1 MSHDEPEQVS
11 AEIPPAAQLMQMIFG
26 FVTTQAISV
35 AARLGLADLLN
46 DGAKAVDELAQ
57 ATGAQVRPL
66 YRILRALASAG
77 IFAEDAAGRFSLTA
91 LAEPLRSNTPNSL
104 RDFSIF
110 IGADWHWR
118 AWGDLFGSAQSG
130 LPAFERIYGKAYFDY
145 LGENTGPAKVFN
157 DAMTSMSTTASAAII
172 DGYDF
177 SGINTLVD
185 VGGGHG
191 MLLCSI
197 LEKYPQMNGILIDAP
212 SVITGTK
219 EAIAARGLSPRCEAI
234 AGDFFTSVPAGGD
247 AYIMKH
253 IIHDWNEERASTI
266 LQCCRRQMPRE
277 GRLLIVEMV
286 IPEGNAPSFG
296 KLMDLEMLVLLH
308 SYERT
313 EAEYRELFDQSG
325 FNLTRIVPTK
335 SAYSVIEGVPI

>member
-1 MSHDEPEQVS
+1 MSQDKPEQVS
-11 AEIPPAAQLMQMIFG
+11 AEVPPAAKLMQMIFG

-46 DGAKAVDELAQ
+46 DGAKTVDELAE
-57 ATGAQVRPL
+57 ATGTQARPL
-66 YRILRALASAG
+66 YRILRALASVG
-77 IFAEDAAGRFSLTA
+77 IFAEDAGRFSLTA
-91 LAEPLRSNTPNSL
+91 LAEPLRSNTPDSL

-130 LPAFERIYGKAYFDY
+130 LPAFEKIYGKAYFDY
-145 LGENTGPAKVFN
+145 LGENTGAAQVFN
-157 DAMTSMSTTASAAII
+157 DAMTSISTAASAAII

-177 SGINTLVD
+177 TGINKLVD

-197 LEKYPQMNGILIDAP
+197 LEKYPQMSGMLIDAP

-219 EAIAARGLSPRCEAI
+219 EAIDARGLSQRCEAV
-234 AGDFFTSVPAGGD
+234 AGDFFASVPAGGD

-253 IIHDWNEERASTI
+253 IIHNWNEERASTI
-266 LQCCRRQMPRE
+266 LQCCRRQMPEE
-277 GRLLIVEMV
+277 GRLLVVEMV
-286 IPEGNAPSFG
+286 IPEGNAPSFS
-296 KLMDLEMLVLLH
+296 KLMDLEMLVLLR

-313 EAEYRELFDQSG
+313 EAEYRELFNRSG
-325 FNLTRIVPTK
+325 FKLTRIVPTK
-335 SAYSVIEGVPI
+335 SAYSVIEGVPV

>member
-1 MSHDEPEQVS
+1 MSQDEAKQVS
-11 AEIPPAAQLMQMIFG
+11 TDVPPAAQLMQMIFG

-35 AARLGLADLLN
+35 AARLSLADLLN
-46 DGAKAVDELAQ
+46 DGAKTADELAQ
-57 ATGAQVRPL
+57 ATGTQPRAL
-66 YRILRALASAG
+66 YRILRALASVG
-77 IFAEDAAGRFSLTA
+77 IFAEDDGGRFSLTA
-91 LAEPLRSNTPNSL
+91 LAQPLRSNTPDSL

-145 LGENTGPAKVFN
+145 LGENAGPAQVFN
-157 DAMTSMSTTASAAII
+157 DAMTSISTAASAAIV

-177 SGINTLVD
+177 TGVRKLVD

-197 LEKYPQMNGILIDAP
+197 LERYPQMNGMLIDAP

-219 EAIAARGLSPRCEAI
+219 EAIEAHGLSNRCEAVG
-234 AGDFFTSVPAGGD
+234 GDFFASVPAGGD

-253 IIHDWNEERASTI
+253 IIHDWNDERASTI
-266 LQCCRRQMPRE
+266 LQCCHRQMPAD
-277 GRLLIVEMV
+277 GRLLVVELV

-313 EAEYRELFDQSG
+313 EAEYRELFRRSG
-325 FNLTRIVPTK
+325 FKLTRIVPTK
-335 SAYSVIEGVPI
+335 SAYSVIEGVPV

>member
-11 AEIPPAAQLMQMIFG
+11 AEVSPAAQLMQMIFG

-35 AARLGLADLLN
+35 AARLNLADLLN
-46 DGAKAVDELAQ
+46 DGAKTVDELAR
-57 ATGAQVRPL
+57 ATGTQARPL
-66 YRILRALASAG
+66 YRILRALASVG
-77 IFAEDAAGRFSLTA
+77 IFAEDAAGRFSLTR
-91 LAEPLRSNTPNSL
+91 LAEPLRSDTPNSL

-130 LPAFERIYGKAYFDY
+130 LPAFESIYGKAYFDY
-145 LGENTGPAKVFN
+145 LGENTGPAQVFN
-157 DAMTSMSTTASAAII
+157 DAMTSISTAASAAII

-197 LEKYPQMNGILIDAP
+197 LEKYPQMSGMLIDAP

-219 EAIAARGLSPRCEAI
+219 GAIDARGLSQRCEAVG
-234 AGDFFTSVPAGGD
+234 GDFFASVPAGGD

-266 LQCCRRQMPRE
+266 LQCCRRQMPKE
-277 GRLLIVEMV
+277 GRLLVVEMV
-286 IPEGNAPSFG
+286 IPEGNVPSFG
-296 KLMDLEMLVLLH
+296 KLMDLEMLILLH
-308 SYERT
+308 SYKRT
-313 EAEYRELFDQSG
+313 EAEYRELFNRSG
-325 FNLTRIVPTK
+325 FNLTRIVPTR
-335 SAYSVIEGVPI
+335 SAYSVIEGMLI